1 VYNAQAR
8 GTSERHKPY
17 GDTLA
22 THVALIY
29 QELQEMGETITI
41 SAIARRAGAS
51 RASVRAV
58 LRDVFDWTPAHSQL
72 AYQEGKKRGHLLQT
86 VAGHPGLARGRSTL
100 AAQGWPNLHRGQQT
114 LAATGYAGLDR
125 GRTTQASKGWPGL
138 REERRKREVAGH
150 PQLEKGR
157 QNLAM
162 RSWPNWQKAHTVLA
176 AQGYLPLLEGRL
188 LTPRQRPCPETDRRV
203 MRGRSTRLAIL
214 EALEALQEQECRRSV
229 DTAQEAASTSG
240 REPRVT
246 GRELASRLQLH
257 PTTVY
262 GHLKQLR
269 TLGIIEQQA

>member
-1 VYNAQAR
+1 VNKVQAR

-22 THVALIY
+22 TRVALIY
-29 QELQEMGETITI
+29 QELQATGETITI
-41 SAIARRAGAS
+41 SAIARRVGAS

-58 LRDVFDWTPAHSQL
+58 LRDVFDWTSEHSQL

-100 AAQGWPNLHRGQQT
+100 AAQGWPNLHRGHQT
-114 LAATGYAGLDR
+114 LAATGYVGLDR
-125 GRTTQASKGWPGL
+125 GRATQAAEGWPGL

-157 QNLAM
+157 QNLAI

-188 LTPRQRPCPETDRRV
+188 LTPHQQPCPETDRRV

-214 EALEALQEQECRRSV
+214 EALETLQERRQPV
-229 DTAQEAASTSG
+229 DNAQQAASMSG
-240 REPRVT
+240 RELRVT
-246 GRELASRLQLH
+246 GRELALRLQLH

-269 TLGIIEQQA
+269 SLGVIEQ